1 MSKDVIETI
10 LATRYYAENEHS
22 WSDVCARVANFIGKT
37 EDERKEYYRLMND
50 CKFLPNSP
58 TLFNAGVKPKCLSA
72 CFVMDVEDSIES
84 IFEAIKR
91 DSLVFQ
97 SGGGVGHSF
106 GKLRPRN
113 SPVSSGGV
121 SSGVISF
128 MRVFDAMISSISA
141 GGKRRGAAM
150 GILPVNHGDILDF
163 LQCKTKE
170 GEIKNF
176 NLSVMVTDEFMK
188 LVCDK
193 KWDVVITHYIND
205 NNEKIPITCGEIWK
219 GIIEGSWRNGEP
231 ACLFEDTINRGNTMI
246 KLGRITATNPCFTG
260 DCEILTDK
268 GYQKFIDVCDKEV
281 NVWNGAEWSLVIPK
295 QMGENEDV
303 FEITFSNGM
312 KVKATGNHRWFTV
325 EGVKQTNELNENKD
339 KLISLKLPDGGF
351 CGDCF
356 VESVKLYGKENVYCC
371 IEPKRNQIIVNGVP
385 TSNCAE
391 QPLLPDESCNLG
403 SINLSKYVI
412 DGKFD
417 YEALRYDVGIC
428 VDFLNGVIDKN
439 NFPLKNL
446 KEMSDKTR
454 KIGLGIMGLHD
465 ALIKLRIPYD
475 SQDGL
480 DFATEV
486 LKLIQSNAIMRS
498 HDLALRDGVFPAFKD
513 SNWNIEMR
521 NAALMT
527 VAPTGSL
534 SLLAQCSSGIEP
546 VFNWVYMRK
555 NTVGKEFLMVHPLFD
570 ADLKVMCDG
579 DEKLYNKI
587 IEQVFRDGTLQHVDC
602 IPDKVKKLYKCAL
615 DIKPEWHVKMQAE
628 CQKYVDSGISKTI
641 NLPNNATIEDI
652 EKIFIDAWKLGCKGI
667 TVYRTGSRKDVVLSS
682 GGEDKNGF
690 LEVVKNGKMLKKCPD
705 CGFEFEADVGGCLT
719 CPECGYTHCGA

>member
-1 MSKDVIETI
+1 MSKDIIETI

-163 LQCKTKE
+163 IRCKTKE
-170 GEIKNF
+170 GDIKNF
-176 NLSVMVTDEFMK
+176 NLSVMITDEFMK

-246 KLGRITATNPCFTG
+246 KLGRITATNPC
-260 DCEILTDK
+260 
-268 GYQKFIDVCDKEV
+268 
-281 NVWNGAEWSLVIPK
+281 S
-295 QMGENEDV
+295 
-303 FEITFSNGM
+303 
-312 KVKATGNHRWFTV
+312 
-325 EGVKQTNELNENKD
+325 
-339 KLISLKLPDGGF
+339 
-351 CGDCF
+351 
-356 VESVKLYGKENVYCC
+356 
-371 IEPKRNQIIVNGVP
+371 
-385 TSNCAE
+385 E

-403 SINLSKYVI
+403 SINLSEYVV

-417 YEALRYDVGIC
+417 YDSLKYDVGIC

-480 DFATEV
+480 DFANNV

-498 HDLALRDGVFPAFKD
+498 HNLALRDGVFPAFKD

-641 NLPNNATIEDI
+641 NLPNNATIEDV

-690 LEVVKNGKMLKKCPD
+690 LEVIKNGKMLKKCPD

>member
-1 MSKDVIETI
+1 MSKDIIETI

-163 LQCKTKE
+163 IRCKTKE
-170 GEIKNF
+170 GDIKNF
-176 NLSVMVTDEFMK
+176 NLSVMITDEFMK

-246 KLGRITATNPCFTG
+246 KLGRITATNPC
-260 DCEILTDK
+260 
-268 GYQKFIDVCDKEV
+268 
-281 NVWNGAEWSLVIPK
+281 S
-295 QMGENEDV
+295 
-303 FEITFSNGM
+303 
-312 KVKATGNHRWFTV
+312 
-325 EGVKQTNELNENKD
+325 
-339 KLISLKLPDGGF
+339 
-351 CGDCF
+351 
-356 VESVKLYGKENVYCC
+356 
-371 IEPKRNQIIVNGVP
+371 
-385 TSNCAE
+385 E

-403 SINLSKYVI
+403 SINLSEYVV

-417 YEALRYDVGIC
+417 YESLRYDVGIC

-480 DFATEV
+480 DFANGV

-641 NLPNNATIEDI
+641 NLPNNATIEDV

-690 LEVVKNGKMLKKCPD
+690 LEVIKNGKMLKKCPD

>member
-1 MSKDVIETI
+1 MSQNMIETI

-22 WSDVCARVANFIGKT
+22 WSDVCARVANFIGKN
-37 EDERKEYYRLMND
+37 EVERKEYYRLMNE

-72 CFVMDVEDSIES
+72 CFVMDVDDSIES

-97 SGGGVGHSF
+97 AGGGVGHSF
-106 GKLRPRN
+106 GKLRPKN
-113 SPVSSGGV
+113 TPVSSGGV

-163 LQCKTKE
+163 LKCKSKE

-176 NLSVMVTDEFMK
+176 NLSIMITDEFMK

-193 KWDVVITHYIND
+193 KWDTVITHYIND
-205 NNEKIPITCGEIWK
+205 KNERIPITCSEIWK

-231 ACLFEDTINRGNTMI
+231 ACLFEDTINRDNAMI
-246 KLGRITATNPCFTG
+246 KIGRITATNPC
-260 DCEILTDK
+260 
-268 GYQKFIDVCDKEV
+268 
-281 NVWNGAEWSLVIPK
+281 S
-295 QMGENEDV
+295 
-303 FEITFSNGM
+303 
-312 KVKATGNHRWFTV
+312 
-325 EGVKQTNELNENKD
+325 
-339 KLISLKLPDGGF
+339 
-351 CGDCF
+351 
-356 VESVKLYGKENVYCC
+356 
-371 IEPKRNQIIVNGVP
+371 
-385 TSNCAE
+385 E
-391 QPLLPDESCNLG
+391 QGLLPNESCNLG
-403 SINLSKYVI
+403 SINLSKYVV

-417 YEALRYDVGIC
+417 YDTLKFDVRTC
-428 VDFLNGVIDKN
+428 VKFLNGVIDVN
-439 NFPLKNL
+439 NFPLKDL
-446 KEMSDKTR
+446 KDMSDKTR

-475 SQDGL
+475 SEEGVN
-480 DFATEV
+480 FAKSV
-486 LKLIQSNAIMRS
+486 LEKIKIQAIITS
-498 HDLALRDGVFPAFKD
+498 HELALRDGVFPAFKD
-513 SNWNIEMR
+513 STWNIEMR

-534 SLLAQCSSGIEP
+534 SLLAECSSGIEP
-546 VFNWVYMRK
+546 VFNWVYMRR
-555 NTVGKEFLMVHPLFD
+555 NTVGKEFLMIHPLFEE
-570 ADLKVMCDG
+570 DLKKMCDG
-579 DEKLYNKI
+579 NEELYNKI
-587 IEQVFRDGTLQHVDC
+587 VQQIFKDGTLQNVDC
-602 IPDKVKKLYKCAL
+602 IPDKVKALYKCAL

-628 CQKYVDSGISKTI
+628 CQKFIDAGISKTI
-641 NLPNNATIEDI
+641 NLPNNATVEDV
-652 EKIFIDAWKLGCKGI
+652 ENIFINAWKLGCKGI

-690 LEVVKNGKMLKKCPD
+690 IEVIKNGKMLKKCPE